1 MKATRFKNNRFS
13 VYKSLRNGSESLSD
27 YEYAV
32 WDLQTQTFP
41 FTHLQNYHEAHE
53 FVRAL
58 NNTQHI
64 LYGSP
69 YAQTH

>member
-1 MKATRFKNNRFS
+1 MKSTRWNCDRFS
-13 VYKSLRNGSESLSD
+13 VYESLRSDSLSQ

-41 FTHLQNYHEAHE
+41 FTHLSDYREAHE

-58 NNTQHI
+58 NNTQQT

>member
-13 VYKSLRNGSESLSD
+13 VYKSLRSDSLSEH
-27 YEYAV
+27 EYAV

-41 FTHLQNYHEAHE
+41 FTHLQNHHEAYE

-58 NNTQHI
+58 NNTQHT

-69 YAQTH
+69 YPKTH